1 MQMRQIENQI
11 LAVDPRRL
19 GEIPERI
26 VAMMGYQTHKPFIG
40 YGQYRMVDFGCVTML
55 IVSQPMD

>member
-1 MQMRQIENQI
+1 MQMRQIENQF

-26 VAMMGYQTHKPFIG
+26 VDMVGYQTHRPFIG
-40 YGQYRMVDFGCVTML
+40 YGQYLPVDFRCVTIL